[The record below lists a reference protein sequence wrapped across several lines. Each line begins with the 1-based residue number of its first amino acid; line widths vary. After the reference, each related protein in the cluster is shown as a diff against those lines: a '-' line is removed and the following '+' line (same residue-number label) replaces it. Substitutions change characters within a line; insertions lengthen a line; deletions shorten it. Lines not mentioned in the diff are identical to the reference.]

1 MAATTFVDPPQLS
14 PGTPAPLY
22 VPGVRPLDGPVGTL
36 SLFVR
41 LLRNPLS
48 ILPAAVYDEGIVRA
62 GRAGRAVCWI
72 TEPSL
77 IKTVLLD
84 RRDVFRR
91 TAITQR
97 LLGPLLGNGVLTADG
112 ADWKWQRQTAAPVF
126 RHNDLLGFVPTIAE
140 ATERLLAQW
149 R

>member
-1 MAATTFVDPPQLS
+1 MTATTFIGPPLLS
-14 PGTPAPLY
+14 PGAPGPVY
-22 VPGVRPLDGPVGTL
+22 VPRVRPLDGPVGTL

-48 ILPAAVYDEGIVRA
+48 VLPAAVYDEGIVVV

-84 RRDVFRR
+84 RHDIFHR

-97 LLGPLLGNGVLTADG
+97 ILGPLLGVGTLA
-112 ADWKWQRQTAAPVF
+112 R
-126 RHNDLLGFVPTIAE
+126 LIARPR
-140 ATERLLAQW
+140 T
-149 R
+149 

>member
-1 MAATTFVDPPQLS
+1 MAATTFIDPPQLS
-14 PGTPAPLY
+14 PGAPGPLY

-48 ILPAAVYDEGIVRA
+48 VLPAAVYDQGIVFA

-84 RRDVFRR
+84 RRDIFDR
-91 TAITQR
+91 TAIHAAHSGAAARQWGVDRGRAR
-97 LLGPLLGNGVLTADG
+97 LEMAASDG
-112 ADWKWQRQTAAPVF
+112 GT
-126 RHNDLLGFVPTIAE
+126 
-140 ATERLLAQW
+140 RLPPQ
-149 R
+149 